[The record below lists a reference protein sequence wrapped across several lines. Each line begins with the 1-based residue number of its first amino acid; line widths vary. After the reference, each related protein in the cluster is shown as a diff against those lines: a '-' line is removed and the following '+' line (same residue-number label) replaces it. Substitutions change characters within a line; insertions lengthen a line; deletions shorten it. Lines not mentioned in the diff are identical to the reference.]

1 MTQTYRSNPNAI
13 ILCIQDGAVDAERSN
28 VTGLFDNFSSASWAL
43 SAKIL
48 IIADLV
54 AQMDPQGKRTIFVL
68 TKVDLAEENL
78 TKPDRVTI
86 TPLGVENNTTVG
98 SGIDEEA
105 VGESSDACLRK
116 SLPTDSSERFIR
128 LDCIYLIE

>member
-1 MTQTYRSNPNAI
+1 MPNAVMSQVCSTTVQMYRG
-13 ILCIQDGAVDAERSN
+13 LCPYANIRVIEIVD
-28 VTGLFDNFSSASWAL
+28 LL
-43 SAKIL
+43 
-48 IIADLV
+48 
-54 AQMDPQGKRTIFVL
+54 AQMGPQGKRTIFVL

-116 SLPTDSSERFIR
+116 SLPTGSSERFIR
-128 LDCIYLIE
+128 LDCIYLIEKTIYVF